1 MCVGVCVVMRVG
13 LAVVLSVGTCMIVG
27 MSVAMSVGVCVGISV
42 VGALC
47 RLVELRGERRGGY
60 WQVECVRVLE

>member
-1 MCVGVCVVMRVG
+1 MLRVG
-13 LAVVLSVGTCMIVG
+13 LVVALSVGICMVIGVAVAVCVG
-27 MSVAMSVGVCVGISV
+27 MCVGISV

-60 WQVECVRVLE
+60 WQGECVGVLE